1 MFLKLVSIIFTGV
14 EGLIDAIGVWEF
26 EWDVEQ
32 EGVPKVSEIGNFL
45 HPEVW
50 TCEKA
55 FFGDVEKYMC
65 FKRRSFCSDLGTI
78 KESKITRCYPN
89 IQTVNLID
97 CQQTMNF
104 H

>member
-1 MFLKLVSIIFTGV
+1 VSIVFTGV

-50 TCEKA
+50 TCEKSETD
-55 FFGDVEKYMC
+55 GVEKYKC
-65 FKRRSFCSDLGTI
+65 FKLSFCLAKI
-78 KESKITRCYPN
+78 KA
-89 IQTVNLID
+89 L
-97 CQQTMNF
+97 
-104 H
+104 